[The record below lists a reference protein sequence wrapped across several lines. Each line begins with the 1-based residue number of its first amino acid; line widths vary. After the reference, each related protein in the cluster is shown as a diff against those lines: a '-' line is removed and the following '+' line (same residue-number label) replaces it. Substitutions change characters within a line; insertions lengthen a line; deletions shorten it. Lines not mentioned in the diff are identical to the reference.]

1 MTFKRCPKSKSPSR
15 VKVATAKLGE
25 GERLK
30 WARAMDGNRVDAV
43 PAQAFSRQFWGRGRM
58 KRMAIVLLRRSR
70 LLDKTK
76 VRGEGRQRKKPSR
89 SLTPLKSYA
98 NVLDHASNDS
108 QFEPRTVSQNLT
120 STPSPPLV
128 RWWPSSIL
136 QRCMGSTN
144 AEACPGEIA
153 FRALPQ
159 QRGNNNCYGYVLPYV
174 IVPANSNDTL
184 TDTLLHPSP
193 SSPFLALHPPLLAP

>member
-1 MTFKRCPKSKSPSR
+1 
-15 VKVATAKLGE
+15 
-25 GERLK
+25 
-30 WARAMDGNRVDAV
+30 
-43 PAQAFSRQFWGRGRM
+43 
-58 KRMAIVLLRRSR
+58 
-70 LLDKTK
+70 
-76 VRGEGRQRKKPSR
+76 
-89 SLTPLKSYA
+89 LKSYA

-193 SSPFLALHPPLLAP
+193 SSPFLALHPPLLAPPSPLRRGETRSPPTVFARQKFKSWREDTF